1 MSWVALAVCALFDA
15 PGERAVR
22 GLWARLEARGVPTLA
37 THTHG
42 RHHPHMSYAVLREW
56 ELEPVRAA
64 LASLPD
70 GGPFPVTVQGTT
82 VFPRGRSALAVA
94 VPAEV
99 MLRQQAVTECV
110 RATGAQLHRHYLPG
124 AWIPHISV
132 ATGASGALLPVAV
145 TAISDV
151 LPLTL
156 AVTRAVLV
164 DSATGETWPLPGIP

>member
-1 MSWVALAVCALFDA
+1 
-15 PGERAVR
+15 
-22 GLWARLEARGVPTLA
+22 LA

-42 RHHPHMSYAVLREW
+42 HHHPHLSYAVLREW
-56 ELEPVRAA
+56 ELEAVRTA

-70 GGPFPVTVQGTT
+70 GGPFPVTVQGAT

-94 VPAEV
+94 VPAEI
-99 MLRQQAVTECV
+99 MRRQQAVAECV
-110 RATGAQLHRHYLPG
+110 RAAGAELHRHYLPG

-132 ATGASGALLPVAV
+132 ATAASGELLPLAV

-156 AVTRAVLV
+156 AVTRAALV
-164 DSATGETWPLPGIP
+164 DSSTGETWPLPGIP